1 MPVSPFAL
9 RGVGGTPARLPA
21 LPLRFGSGLVPFR
34 GWFGAALRDE
44 GQPLLTAPD
53 PDHCGWK
60 GRWRGGSRGRG
71 GARGGPVWL
80 RVRRAPAAAEVL
92 PIRPSAKT
100 QLPKAFERFIQT

>member
-1 MPVSPFAL
+1 MQQCQEQEKVPVSPFAL

-53 PDHCGWK
+53 PTRTTAV
-60 GRWRGGSRGRG
+60 GRDAGGEG
-71 GARGGPVWL
+71 
-80 RVRRAPAAAEVL
+80 AAAAAGL
-92 PIRPSAKT
+92 GADPSG
-100 QLPKAFERFIQT
+100 